1 MSYCPSNG
9 TSGFIELIGPI
20 PAQSLLQSTNNQH
33 ASMVVNEA
41 PFETS
46 FGSRST
52 PPGLNSNRIVD
63 TSGNKC
69 TYLGNT
75 YNVIDIQICT
85 PLHKGYSTPGIPK
98 ESSAEM
104 IVSLVITK
112 SNQLS
117 GILLCVP
124 IFDVGSS
131 KNDTYLSQIINKTNI
146 SPAATLDSVFV
157 NQPSFG
163 YRTCFETVSAT
174 KTVTSHGL
182 MIFVFPAGI
191 QLSRSDFTLLKTSIT
206 GSLSRYQ
213 IPPVLRDSES
223 TVESYTYENGNKQ
236 STSLSSDGYSYTLPI
251 PTCDAKFSNVMQ
263 YFLKGPIIPFMNGSN
278 KSSISSLSSPPYT
291 TSQYKCV
298 PFDQNRIISE
308 QRGKIY
314 VSADI
319 TDTSLQAKVIEQ
331 QKKNEVATPN
341 QKLSTAEIE
350 LMLAYGGG
358 AIIVAIIA
366 GIAVAAYKSQ
376 ASK

>member
-1 MSYCPSNG
+1 MSYCPSNS
-9 TSGFIELIGPI
+9 TSGFIELTGPI
-20 PAQSLLQSTNNQH
+20 PAQSLVQSTNNQH
-33 ASMVVNEA
+33 TSMVVNEA

-52 PPGLNSNRIVD
+52 PPGLNSNHIVD

-104 IVSLVITK
+104 IVSLAVTG
-112 SNQLS
+112 SNQVS

-157 NQPSFG
+157 NQRSFG
-163 YRTCFETVSAT
+163 YRTCFETMSAT
-174 KTVTSHGL
+174 QTVTSYGL

-191 QLSRSDFTLLKTSIT
+191 QLSRSDFTLLKTSISGT
-206 GSLSRYQ
+206 LPRYG
-213 IPPVLRDSES
+213 IPPVLRGTES
-223 TVESYTYENGNKQ
+223 TVESYTYENGNKK
-236 STSLSSDGYSYTLPI
+236 STSLSSNGYSYTLPL
-251 PTCDAKFSNVMQ
+251 PTCDDKFSKVMK
-263 YFLKGPIIPFMNGSN
+263 YFLKGPIIPSRYGSHN
-278 KSSISSLSSPPYT
+278 SGTSSTSYT

-298 PFDQNRIISE
+298 PFDQNRIVSE
-308 QRGKIY
+308 ERGQLY
-314 VSADI
+314 VSADN
-319 TDTSLQAKVIEQ
+319 TDVSLQAKVIEQ
-331 QKKNEVATPN
+331 QKKNESVSSN
-341 QKLSTAEIE
+341 QKKMSTAEIE
-350 LMLAYGGG
+350 IMLAYGGG